1 MLFFFICILL
11 SAIECLYNSIFLF
24 YSRFEF
30 QGKKPTN
37 MWGLRLKL
45 PPKPPRFTLPAEVPI
60 NENLLHH
67 QLRNKLNLSILP
79 PPKK

>member
-1 MLFFFICILL
+1 MYLFSFQFKCF
-11 SAIECLYNSIFLF
+11 YLF

-45 PPKPPRFTLPAEVPI
+45 PPKPPRFTLPAQVPI

-67 QLRNKLNLSILP
+67 QLRNKLNLKILP
-79 PPKK
+79 PPKKYVL